1 VDSREPTNEKQNT
14 AANGESWRVGGN
26 TSLVCMIVCMIVYI
40 LAGSI
45 EYELM
50 TKIFGKPNVYIWRL
64 QKNAVRMNMD
74 VVFDLGEHFRMMDGW
89 KSRRIVCRSMKLQKD
104 TILEQGRVSKSD
116 SHIARASLI
125 LIFEILE
132 MVCNGLQTN
141 WRDRIGLTSFYFYLF
156 WSTGISSV
164 WIVK

>member
-1 VDSREPTNEKQNT
+1 
-14 AANGESWRVGGN
+14 
-26 TSLVCMIVCMIVYI
+26 
-40 LAGSI
+40 
-45 EYELM
+45 M
-50 TKIFGKPNVYIWRL
+50 TKIFGKPNVYLWRL

-74 VVFDLGEHFRMMDGW
+74 GVFDLGEQFRMMDDW
-89 KSRRIVCRSMKLQKD
+89 KSRQIVCRSMKLQKD
-104 TILEQGRVSKSD
+104 TILEQGTVSESD